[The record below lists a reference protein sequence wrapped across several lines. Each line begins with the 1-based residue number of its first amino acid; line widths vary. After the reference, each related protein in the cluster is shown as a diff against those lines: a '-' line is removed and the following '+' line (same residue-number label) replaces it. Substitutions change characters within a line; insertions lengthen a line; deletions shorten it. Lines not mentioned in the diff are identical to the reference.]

1 MDTDTRHEFEPLAG
15 DDVCMYVLSNGNR
28 CMKFEGEHAP
38 TKIDADLAKSAAKA
52 QELYV
57 EYMATDGDDE
67 EERWTFIDAA
77 LDVLEAVTG
86 VNIENVSGK
95 GVDST

>member
-38 TKIDADLAKSAAKA
+38 TKIDADLAQSDANLAEGYAWDAIDFALAA
-52 QELYV
+52 V
-57 EYMATDGDDE
+57 DE
-67 EERWTFIDAA
+67 AEAAVLDAMYARANAIA
-77 LDVLEAVTG
+77 L
-86 VNIENVSGK
+86 S
-95 GVDST
+95 S